1 MKRNNLNIFYPM
13 FLHKTF
19 IQRAICVLLL
29 FLLSHTSH
37 AQDASRNYVIERTHL
52 NMSGSL
58 CHDKVTY
65 HDGLGR
71 PFFSLLKS
79 VKDELVSHR
88 LATLQEYDALGRK
101 SNQWLPVPVTANY
114 IEPSALKSAAAGS
127 SGYADSRPYS
137 QPVYEASPLERIV
150 QQYGPGAA
158 WHNANRPVKTEYLVN
173 GNAAPLNCVNYA
185 VNDAYALSSSGHYAP
200 GQLSV
205 VKTTDEDGNASYAFT
220 DKLGRLLLERRL
232 NGTETHDTYYVY
244 SSIGNLCFVLQPK
257 YQEEASLAKFS
268 FQYRYDSRNRCTWKK
283 IPGAEHI
290 LSVYDD
296 ADRLIFSQDGVQ
308 RVSGRWTYYKYDAFS
323 RLTEQGECTNQNPAS
338 GTVAHIRHYYD
349 DYGFVGGAG
358 FPIGQFTKDTSG
370 RGKGFLT
377 GSVITVLGSNDKI
390 YVAYYYDIKGR
401 EIQRV
406 QSNLLG
412 GHDVTNTVY
421 TFTGN
426 PDMVTHTHTA
436 SGKPSRTEVYTYT
449 YDHADRL
456 SKVQHRLG
464 NATVT
469 LYEAFYDDFGRLSA
483 EQYHGTAANK
493 LTYAYNV
500 RGWLT
505 GITGFKFN
513 QNLYYNTGA
522 GTPRY
527 NGNISSLTWKSGNES
542 TVRGYKFTYDGL
554 NRMQNAVYG
563 ETAALNANA
572 NRFSEN
578 VTGYDRNGNIKSLQR
593 FGQTGANSYGL
604 TDNLTFHLDGNRLNR
619 VDDAVSASAYN
630 GGFEFR
636 DGAKQAGEYAYDAN
650 GNLTKDLNKGITV
663 IQYNFLHLP
672 STVTFGDGSAI
683 AYTYAA
689 DGTKLRTVHKAG
701 GVTVTTDYCG
711 NVIYENG
718 IQKLLLT
725 EEGYVT
731 LADGKYHYYLK
742 DHQGNNRVVI
752 NHSGTAEE
760 VNHYY
765 PFGGTFAG
773 TGSVQPYKY
782 NGKELDARK
791 GLNWYDYGARHYD
804 AALGRFTTVDPLAE
818 KYYGISPYA
827 YCGNEPVRR
836 IDPDGKQFIIPPF
849 FGGMNPPLLGTS
861 NPVLATGRNLG
872 MLGNS
877 SKVYRVLP
885 KEKHHIIP
893 RSLKGDKIVEAAREK
908 GFKLEGKENKISVDK
923 FSKATG
929 EGQHGK
935 HPNYTE
941 QIRKILK
948 DNLEKEPSMSPKRAV
963 EIINNISSNI
973 KDMIQNNPKIK
984 INDLKLK
991 MEIAPMDNTK
1001 VATPVEPIRL
1011 DYKDIWTL

>member
-1 MKRNNLNIFYPM
+1 MLNE
-13 FLHKTF
+13 
-19 IQRAICVLLL
+19 AG
-29 FLLSHTSH
+29 TSH
-37 AQDASRNYVIERTHL
+37 WNDISY
-52 NMSGSL
+52 
-58 CHDKVTY
+58 Y
-65 HDGLGR
+65 DGIGR
-71 PFFSLLKS
+71 PFQTVQKA
-79 VKDELVSHR
+79 VKNGVQTGTM

-101 SNQWLPVPVTANY
+101 SNSWLPVPVTANY
-114 IEPSALKSAAAGS
+114 VDPAALKSIAVGHN
-127 SGYADSRPYS
+127 GYADSRPYS
-137 QPVYEASPLERIV
+137 EPVYEASPLERIV

-158 WHNANRPVKTEYLVN
+158 WHKAGRPVKTEYLVN
-173 GNAAPLNCVNYA
+173 GSSAPLNCIHYSVNTS
-185 VNDAYALSSSGHYAP
+185 YALSASGVYAP

-205 VKTTDEDGNASYAFT
+205 VKTMDEDGNASYAFT

-232 NGTETHDTYYVY
+232 NGTDTHDTYYVY
-244 SSIGNLCFVLQPK
+244 NSIGNLCFVLQPK
-257 YQEEASLAKFS
+257 YQEEASLNKFA
-268 FQYRYDSRNRCTWKK
+268 FQYRYDDRNRCTWKK
-283 IPGAEHI
+283 MPGAEHI

-338 GTVAHIRHYYD
+338 GTVVHIRHYYD
-349 DYGFVGGAG
+349 DYGFVGGTG
-358 FPIGQFTKDTSG
+358 FPADRFTKDTSG

-377 GSVITVLGSNDKI
+377 GSVITALGSNDKI
-390 YVAYYYDIKGR
+390 HVAYYYDIKGR
-401 EIQRV
+401 ETQRV

-426 PDMVTHTHTA
+426 PDTVTHTHTA

-464 NATVT
+464 NTTVT

-483 EQYHGTAANK
+483 EQYHGTVANR
-493 LTYAYNV
+493 LSYAYNV

-505 GITGFKFN
+505 DITGSKFS

-527 NGNISSLTWKSGNES
+527 NGNISSMTWKSGNES

-554 NRMQNAVYG
+554 NRIQNAVYG
-563 ETAALNANA
+563 ETANLNANA

-578 VTGYDRNGNIKSLQR
+578 VTGYDRNGNIRSLQR
-593 FGQTGANSYGL
+593 FGQTGASSYGL

-630 GGFEFR
+630 SGFEFK

-663 IQYNFLHLP
+663 IQYNFLNLP
-672 STVTFGDGSAI
+672 STVTFSDGGTIS
-683 AYTYAA
+683 YTYAA
-689 DGTKLRTVHKAG
+689 DGTKLRTVHKTG
-701 GVTVTTDYCG
+701 GATVTTDYCG
-711 NVIYENG
+711 SVIYENG

-725 EEGYVT
+725 QEGYVT
-731 LADGKYHYYLK
+731 LKDAKYHYYLK

-752 NHSGTAEE
+752 NHSGTVEE

-773 TGSVQPYKY
+773 TSSIQPYKY
-782 NGKELDARK
+782 NAKELDARK
-791 GLNWYDYGARHYD
+791 GLNLYDYGARHYD

-836 IDPDGKQFIIPPF
+836 IDPDGKDWRVQIYYDEETRR
-849 FGGMNPPLLGTS
+849 MQYLLTVNAALYNTS
-861 NPVLATGRNLG
+861 NDQSLDMKALSDAITKQVADAYNFSGKDFDVKMNFNLRVIDSADKLKEREHLIQVVNQNEIGSSSPKTMGRAYTFLHG
-872 MLGNS
+872 LDI
-877 SKVYRVLP
+877 KVGTVAV
-885 KEKHHIIP
+885 
-893 RSLKGDKIVEAAREK
+893 SDMLKGSDNRTIGHELGHTGGLFHKDEK
-908 GFKLEGKENKISVDK
+908 ESDDNLMLQKSSLQKNQIDPLTANKLERKQIEIIQQNYI
-923 FSKATG
+923 
-929 EGQHGK
+929 HGK
-935 HPNYTE
+935 LNRRIPHSKT
-941 QIRKILK
+941 RK
-948 DNLEKEPSMSPKRAV
+948 
-963 EIINNISSNI
+963 
-973 KDMIQNNPKIK
+973 
-984 INDLKLK
+984 
-991 MEIAPMDNTK
+991 
-1001 VATPVEPIRL
+1001 
-1011 DYKDIWTL
+1011 

>member
-1 MKRNNLNIFYPM
+1 M
-13 FLHKTF
+13 
-19 IQRAICVLLL
+19 
-29 FLLSHTSH
+29 
-37 AQDASRNYVIERTHL
+37 
-52 NMSGSL
+52 
-58 CHDKVTY
+58 
-65 HDGLGR
+65 
-71 PFFSLLKS
+71 
-79 VKDELVSHR
+79 
-88 LATLQEYDALGRK
+88 
-101 SNQWLPVPVTANY
+101 
-114 IEPSALKSAAAGS
+114 PS
-127 SGYADSRPYS
+127 
-137 QPVYEASPLERIV
+137 
-150 QQYGPGAA
+150 
-158 WHNANRPVKTEYLVN
+158 
-173 GNAAPLNCVNYA
+173 
-185 VNDAYALSSSGHYAP
+185 
-200 GQLSV
+200 
-205 VKTTDEDGNASYAFT
+205 
-220 DKLGRLLLERRL
+220 
-232 NGTETHDTYYVY
+232 
-244 SSIGNLCFVLQPK
+244 
-257 YQEEASLAKFS
+257 
-268 FQYRYDSRNRCTWKK
+268 
-283 IPGAEHI
+283 
-290 LSVYDD
+290 
-296 ADRLIFSQDGVQ
+296 
-308 RVSGRWTYYKYDAFS
+308 
-323 RLTEQGECTNQNPAS
+323 
-338 GTVAHIRHYYD
+338 
-349 DYGFVGGAG
+349 
-358 FPIGQFTKDTSG
+358 
-370 RGKGFLT
+370 
-377 GSVITVLGSNDKI
+377 GSNDKI
-390 YVAYYYDIKGR
+390 YAAYYYDIKGR
-401 EIQRV
+401 ETRRV

-421 TFTGN
+421 TFTDK
-426 PDMVTHTHTA
+426 PETVTHTHTA

-449 YDHADRL
+449 YDHADRV

-464 NATVT
+464 SATVT

-493 LTYAYNV
+493 LSYAYNV

-505 GITGFKFN
+505 GITGSKFS

-527 NGNISSLTWKSGNES
+527 NGNISSLTWKVGNES

-683 AYTYAA
+683 TYTYAA

-804 AALGRFTTVDPLAE
+804 AALGRFTTADPLAE

-827 YCGNEPVRR
+827 YCNNNPVRF
-836 IDPDGKQFIIPPF
+836 IDPDGGKIVDLNGKVITYQDGKWSSNVTDDVRIVGMAMMRNKVGLEQFTKMMDAEHPITITLQLRDFQKSGRLGVTKVRSDGSGNIERADIILYTDEIDDMANTLPYRQQ
-849 FGGMNPPLLGTS
+849 GGEIVERYQKNLDTETLKNITFEDVLG
-861 NPVLATGRNLG
+861 ATGTHESVHALDKKSNHVG
-872 MLGNS
+872 ES
-877 SKVYRVLP
+877 DK
-885 KEKHHIIP
+885 
-893 RSLKGDKIVEAAREK
+893 LKREY
-908 GFKLEGKENKISVDK
+908 NPI
-923 FSKATG
+923 
-929 EGQHGK
+929 
-935 HPNYTE
+935 
-941 QIRKILK
+941 
-948 DNLEKEPSMSPKRAV
+948 EKEIDFIK
-963 EIINNISSNI
+963 EIIIH
-973 KDMIQNNPKIK
+973 
-984 INDLKLK
+984 
-991 MEIAPMDNTK
+991 
-1001 VATPVEPIRL
+1001 
-1011 DYKDIWTL
+1011 

>member
-1 MKRNNLNIFYPM
+1 MCAQEPTQNYINTRTMLNE
-13 FLHKTF
+13 
-19 IQRAICVLLL
+19 AG
-29 FLLSHTSH
+29 TSH
-37 AQDASRNYVIERTHL
+37 WNDISY
-52 NMSGSL
+52 
-58 CHDKVTY
+58 Y
-65 HDGLGR
+65 DGIGR
-71 PFFSLLKS
+71 PFQTVQKA
-79 VKDELVSHR
+79 VKNGVQTGTM

-101 SNQWLPVPVTANY
+101 SNSWLPVPVTANY
-114 IEPSALKSAAAGS
+114 VDPAALKSIAVGHN
-127 SGYADSRPYS
+127 GYADSRPYS
-137 QPVYEASPLERIV
+137 EPVYEASPLERIV

-158 WHNANRPVKTEYLVN
+158 WHKAGRPVKTEYLVN
-173 GNAAPLNCVNYA
+173 GSSAPLNCIHYSVNTS
-185 VNDAYALSSSGHYAP
+185 YALSASGVYAP

-205 VKTTDEDGNASYAFT
+205 VKTMDEDGNASYAFT

-232 NGTETHDTYYVY
+232 NGTDTHDTYYVY
-244 SSIGNLCFVLQPK
+244 NSIGNLCFVLQPK
-257 YQEEASLAKFS
+257 YQEEASLNKFA
-268 FQYRYDSRNRCTWKK
+268 FQYRYDDRNRCTWKK
-283 IPGAEHI
+283 MPGAEHI

-338 GTVAHIRHYYD
+338 GTVVHIRHYYD
-349 DYGFVGGAG
+349 DYGFVGGTG
-358 FPIGQFTKDTSG
+358 FPADRFTKDTSG

-377 GSVITVLGSNDKI
+377 GSVITALGSNDKI
-390 YVAYYYDIKGR
+390 HVAYYYDIKGR
-401 EIQRV
+401 ETQRV

-426 PDMVTHTHTA
+426 PDTVTHTHTA

-464 NATVT
+464 NTTVT

-483 EQYHGTAANK
+483 EQYHGTVANR
-493 LTYAYNV
+493 LSYAYNV

-505 GITGFKFN
+505 DITGSKFS

-527 NGNISSLTWKSGNES
+527 NGNISSMTWKSGNES

-554 NRMQNAVYG
+554 NRIQNAVYG
-563 ETAALNANA
+563 ETANLNANA

-578 VTGYDRNGNIKSLQR
+578 VTGYDRNGNIRSLQR
-593 FGQTGANSYGL
+593 FGQTGASSYGL

-630 GGFEFR
+630 SGFEFK

-663 IQYNFLHLP
+663 IQYNFLNLP
-672 STVTFGDGSAI
+672 STVTFSDGGTIS
-683 AYTYAA
+683 YTYAA
-689 DGTKLRTVHKAG
+689 DGTKLRTVHKTG
-701 GVTVTTDYCG
+701 GATVTTDYCG
-711 NVIYENG
+711 SVIYENG

-725 EEGYVT
+725 QEGYVT
-731 LADGKYHYYLK
+731 LKDAKYHYYLK

-752 NHSGTAEE
+752 NHSGTVEE

-773 TGSVQPYKY
+773 TSSIQPYKY
-782 NGKELDARK
+782 NAKELDARK
-791 GLNWYDYGARHYD
+791 GLNLYDYGARHYD

-836 IDPDGKQFIIPPF
+836 IDPDGKDWRVQIYYDEETRR
-849 FGGMNPPLLGTS
+849 MQYLLTVNAALYNTS
-861 NPVLATGRNLG
+861 NDQSLDMKALSDAITKQVADAYNFSGKDFDVKMNFNLRVIDSADKLKEREHLIQVVNQNEIGSSSPKTMGRAYTFLHG
-872 MLGNS
+872 LDI
-877 SKVYRVLP
+877 KVGTVAV
-885 KEKHHIIP
+885 
-893 RSLKGDKIVEAAREK
+893 SDMLKGSDNRTIGHELGHTGGLFHKDEK
-908 GFKLEGKENKISVDK
+908 ESDDNLMLQKSSLQKNQIDPLTANKLERKQIEIIQQNYI
-923 FSKATG
+923 
-929 EGQHGK
+929 HGK
-935 HPNYTE
+935 LNRRIPHSKT
-941 QIRKILK
+941 RK
-948 DNLEKEPSMSPKRAV
+948 
-963 EIINNISSNI
+963 
-973 KDMIQNNPKIK
+973 
-984 INDLKLK
+984 
-991 MEIAPMDNTK
+991 
-1001 VATPVEPIRL
+1001 
-1011 DYKDIWTL
+1011 